1 MRIKNITLKSVITLA
16 TFFLFFMGYTQQSKV
31 EIKGTIVDTQNVPIP
46 YASIGIPSKYVGTSS
61 TSEGT
66 FYLLLT
72 ENELEDTIEISSIG
86 YGTFKIKAQD
96 FINLKEKMIIL
107 EDNITD
113 LDEVVILSAKDY
125 VINALDNLKTNT
137 VSKKHQLNV
146 LYRRSSL
153 EDGKAK
159 LFVEHYLHLLERGP
173 STSHM
178 IKIQV
183 VEGRKSGD
191 YRLYPG
197 SQRRHAIYYMSTTNP
212 IRNDISDLKRRK
224 WKKSGYTTYDNED
237 VLILENF
244 NNKNKF
250 IKLYVGIDSY
260 KIYKIE
266 TDRSLFIYKKN
277 SDGKLYLS
285 YYRRIAEGVKDLS
298 EWDIAKRK
306 RLGLPLKYKIKKNY
320 LHEVFVLGIVTDKKK
335 INVKSYGEDE
345 DVADVKVEYN
355 PEFWSNFNS
364 PPDTKYYIKTKTDLE
379 AIYGVPLETQFKYS
393 SDK

>member
-1 MRIKNITLKSVITLA
+1 
-16 TFFLFFMGYTQQSKV
+16 MGYSQQSKV
-31 EIKGTIVDTQNVPIP
+31 EIQGTIVDTQNVPIP

-66 FYLLLT
+66 FYFLLT
-72 ENELEDTIEISSIG
+72 ENELADTIEISSIG
-86 YGTFKIKAQD
+86 YGTFKIKVQD

-113 LDEVVILSAKDY
+113 LDAVLILNPKDY
-125 VINALDNLKTNT
+125 VNNAIDNLKDNT
-137 VSKKHQLNV
+137 VSDNHQLNV

-153 EDGKAK
+153 ENGKAK

-173 STSHM
+173 STSSM
-178 IKIQV
+178 KKIQV

-191 YRLYPG
+191 YREYPEN
-197 SQRRHAIYYMSTTNP
+197 QRRHAIYYMARRNP
-212 IRNDISDLKRRK
+212 IRRNTSDLRKRE
-224 WKKSGYTTYDNED
+224 WKKSGNTTFDNED
-237 VLILENF
+237 VLILEDF
-244 NNKNKF
+244 KNKDNF

-266 TDRSLFIYKKN
+266 TDRSLYIYKKN

-285 YYRRIAEGVKDLS
+285 YNRRIYESVKDVSEGV
-298 EWDIAKRK
+298 IAKRK
-306 RLGLPLKYKIKKNY
+306 RIGLPVNYKMKRNN
-320 LHEVFVLGIVTDKKK
+320 LHEIFVLGIETDKKK
-335 INVKSYGEDE
+335 INVKSYGEVGKDI
-345 DVADVKVEYN
+345 ANLKVKYN

-364 PPDTKYYIKTKTDLE
+364 PPDTEYYIKTKTDLE

-393 SDK
+393 SGK